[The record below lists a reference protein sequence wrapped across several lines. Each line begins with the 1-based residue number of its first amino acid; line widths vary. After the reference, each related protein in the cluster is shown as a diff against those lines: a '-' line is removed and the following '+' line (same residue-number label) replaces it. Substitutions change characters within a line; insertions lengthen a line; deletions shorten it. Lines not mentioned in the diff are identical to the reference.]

1 MKANNLYGWY
11 FTYNE
16 MSGYWFAFKSADH
29 NLYQNNLE
37 QGIKEKKI
45 FKNKNYKTLIEAIND
60 LK

>member
-1 MKANNLYGWY
+1 MSKNLYGWY
-11 FTYNE
+11 FTYNDI
-16 MSGYWFAFKSADH
+16 SGYWFAFKSADH

-45 FKNKNYKTLIEAIND
+45 FKSKDYKTLIEGIN